1 MLYLMLPE
9 IQPWIPSA
17 FGQKNWCPGFA
28 WWLYSGKWWWNLGEI
43 SMYLWASVSS
53 SVRWGYSNSPNSL
66 PSEIFFWVHERL
78 KCMLSV
84 CWNLQPGPDLGPFSV
99 CLLQEPQLS
108 PHTENTEL
116 RRWKEGNQWSWRM
129 RNPKEKQGNGR
140 GAVCQGRWG

>member
-1 MLYLMLPE
+1 MFNQMSPE
-9 IQPWIPSA
+9 IQPWVP
-17 FGQKNWCPGFA
+17 GVLRQKSLQPRFA
-28 WWLYSGKWWWNLGEI
+28 WWLYCSKRCENLGII
-43 SMYLWASVSS
+43 SIYLGLSFLISKIRLFKFS
-53 SVRWGYSNSPNSL
+53 KF
-66 PSEIFFWVHERL
+66 PSCFFFFFWVHEKLRCL
-78 KCMLSV
+78 LDV
-84 CWNLQPGPDLGPFSV
+84 CWNLQPWPDVGPFSV